1 MSVVRAVVV
10 AVLVGFDWAVI
21 GYFIAIN
28 TSYFVLL
35 VLAATEFVKY
45 LRWVPFI
52 GYEETLAS
60 PLSPP
65 VSIIVP
71 AYNEEAG
78 IVTSVSAMLAL
89 QYPEFEV
96 VVVVDGAKDRTFE
109 VLRRA
114 FDLVRVPRVVPAD
127 IPTRERPQGVWIPR
141 GNAPLTVV
149 VKANSGKADSL
160 NLGINAAR
168 YPLVCMV
175 DADSILDAESL
186 LHVAQPFVDDPD
198 RVVASGGVIRAAN
211 GCRVHQGRIVEVRMP
226 REWLARIQVIE
237 YLRAFLLGRTG
248 WSKLN
253 ALLVISGAF
262 GLFRRDVLVEAG
274 GLDATCIG
282 EDAELV
288 IRIHR
293 MLRAAH
299 REYRVVFVAEPVS
312 WTEVPT
318 TLKVLGRQRRRWSRG
333 LAEIMWR
340 HRRMILNPR
349 FGRIGMVA
357 MPYYIAFELVAPI
370 IEVVG
375 VFAVIAGVALGIV
388 DLAFGALFLLVAV
401 LYALALSIA
410 SLLLE
415 EVSFHRYRRWR
426 DLGTAVVVSFIEN
439 LGYRQAT
446 ALFQLQGVWSAIRG
460 GQQGWGDMARAGFA
474 TTEGTAG
481 AAATTAVASTGKA
494 PGEESPR

>member
-1 MSVVRAVVV
+1 VTVVRAVVV

-21 GYFIAIN
+21 GYFVAIN
-28 TSYFVLL
+28 TSYFLL
-35 VLAATEFVKY
+35 LMLAAAEFVRY
-45 LRWVPFI
+45 LRWLPFV
-52 GYEETLAS
+52 GYEEALAS

-78 IVTSVSAMLAL
+78 IATSVSAMLAL

-96 VVVVDGAKDRTFE
+96 VVVIDGAKDRTFE
-109 VLRRA
+109 VLKES
-114 FDLVRVPRVVPAD
+114 FDLVEVPRVVTAE
-127 IPTRERPQGVWIPR
+127 IPVRAQPTGIWVPR

-149 VKANSGKADSL
+149 VKNNSGRADSL
-160 NLGINAAR
+160 NLGINVAR

-211 GCRVHQGRIVEVRMP
+211 GCTVRHGRIVEVRMP
-226 REWLARIQVIE
+226 REWLARIQVVE

-262 GLFRRDVLVEAG
+262 GLFRRDVLVAAG
-274 GLDATCIG
+274 GLDAGCIG

-288 IRIHR
+288 VRIHR
-293 MLRAAH
+293 MMREAH
-299 REYRVVFVAEPVS
+299 RDYRVVFVAEPVS

-333 LAEIMWR
+333 LAEIVWR
-340 HRRMILNPR
+340 HRGMVLNPR
-349 FGRIGMVA
+349 YGRIGLVA
-357 MPYYIAFELVAPI
+357 LPYYILFELLAPI
-370 IEVVG
+370 IEVAG
-375 VFAVIAGVALGIV
+375 VCAVILGVALGLV
-388 DLAFGALFLLVAV
+388 NLTFGALFLLVAV

-426 DLGTAVVVSFIEN
+426 DLGTAVVVSLIEN
-439 LGYRQAT
+439 VGYRQAT
-446 ALFQLQGVWSAIRG
+446 AVFQLQGLWAAIRG
-460 GQQGWGDMARAGFA
+460 GQQVWGDMARAGFVTTSTA
-474 TTEGTAG
+474 TTST
-481 AAATTAVASTGKA
+481 ATTS
-494 PGEESPR
+494 PGGDRESRP

>member
-1 MSVVRAVVV
+1 MTVVRAVVV

-21 GYFIAIN
+21 GYFVAIN
-28 TSYFVLL
+28 TSYFLL
-35 VLAATEFVKY
+35 LMLAATEFVRY
-45 LRWVPFI
+45 LRWLPFV
-52 GYEETLAS
+52 GYEETRAS

-78 IVTSVSAMLAL
+78 IATSVSAMLAL

-96 VVVVDGAKDRTFE
+96 VVVIDGAKDRTFE
-109 VLRRA
+109 VLRES
-114 FDLVRVPRVVPAD
+114 FDLVEVPRVVTAE
-127 IPTRERPQGVWIPR
+127 IPVRAQPTGIWVPR

-149 VKANSGKADSL
+149 VKNNSGRADSL
-160 NLGINAAR
+160 NLGINVAR

-211 GCRVHQGRIVEVRMP
+211 GCTVRHGRIVEVRMP
-226 REWLARIQVIE
+226 REWLARIQVVE

-262 GLFRRDVLVEAG
+262 GLFRRDVLVAAG
-274 GLDATCIG
+274 GLDAGCIG

-288 IRIHR
+288 VRIHR
-293 MLRAAH
+293 MMREAH
-299 REYRVVFVAEPVS
+299 RDYRVVFVAEPVS

-333 LAEIMWR
+333 LAEIVWR
-340 HRRMILNPR
+340 HRGMILNPR
-349 FGRIGMVA
+349 YGRIGLVA
-357 MPYYIAFELVAPI
+357 LPYYILFELLAPI
-370 IEVVG
+370 IEVTG
-375 VFAVIAGVALGIV
+375 VFAVILGVALGLV
-388 DLAFGALFLLVAV
+388 NLTFGALFLLVAV

-426 DLGTAVVVSFIEN
+426 DLGTAVVVSLIEN
-439 LGYRQAT
+439 VGYRQAT
-446 ALFQLQGVWSAIRG
+446 AVFQLQGLWAAIRG
-460 GQQGWGDMARAGFA
+460 GQQVWGDMARAGFVTTSTA
-474 TTEGTAG
+474 TTST
-481 AAATTAVASTGKA
+481 ATTS
-494 PGEESPR
+494 PGGDRESRP